1 MKRKAIANACL
12 LLAVLALFTACAPV
26 ITNVDVDPDTPVNI
40 GDPGL
45 KEGIIK
51 TLQGLG
57 EPVKGDKLTVED
69 LRKIDNMTLYGPVI
83 GEADANYISTD
94 IHNLSGIE
102 YASNLKCLEINYNN
116 SSYLDLRPLSG
127 LTNLTTV
134 FLVHSNISDL
144 RPLSGL
150 TNLQILLLSYNN
162 ISDIRPLSGL
172 TNLVILNLSDN
183 NITDISPLSGLTY
196 LSRLRLDGNNISDI
210 SLLMDLTKLTE
221 VYIDNE
227 TLLSNQDTVKILK
240 ERGCEV
246 HGC

>member
-12 LLAVLALFTACAPV
+12 LLAVLTLFTACAPV

-162 ISDIRPLSGL
+162 ISDI
-172 TNLVILNLSDN
+172 
-183 NITDISPLSGLTY
+183 SPLSGLTY